1 MKWLKLS
8 SFKIFLNIMLWYV
21 EIYVICKE
29 LCVYFL
35 NVVVKCE
42 KVVMYSNNKNEKDC
56 LWNCK

>member
-29 LCVYFL
+29 LSVCFL

-56 LWNCK
+56 L